1 MISKKAKYAIKAL
14 KVLTEE
20 YSKGPVLI
28 SYISARENI
37 PKKFLEAILLELRN
51 HGILQSQKGKGGG
64 YLLRV
69 DPGRVNLAQ
78 VLRVI
83 DGPIAPTPC
92 VSFNFYVRCDDCT
105 DEVTCALKPIME
117 QVRDANLSVYE
128 NTTLL
133 SFASKPTVEVA
144 ENKEE
149 NNGAAGHSVGQFED
163 YAAA

>member
-20 YSKGPVLI
+20 YGKGPVLI
-28 SYISARENI
+28 SYISAKENI

-69 DPGRVNLAQ
+69 DPARVNLAQ

-92 VSFNFYVRCDDCT
+92 VSFNFYVKCDDCN
-105 DEVTCALKPIME
+105 DEVTCMLRPIME
-117 QVRDANLSVYE
+117 RVRDANLGVYE

-133 SFASKPTVEVA
+133 TFQNLGSLETKEVA
-144 ENKEE
+144 IGT
-149 NNGAAGHSVGQFED
+149 NGSEVQDASSTRMTA
-163 YAAA
+163 

>member
-20 YSKGPVLI
+20 YGKGPVLI
-28 SYISARENI
+28 SYISAKENI

-92 VSFNFYVRCDDCT
+92 VSFNFYVKCDDCS
-105 DEVTCALKPIME
+105 DEVACALRPIME
-117 QVRDANLSVYE
+117 RVRDANLGVYE

-133 SFASKPTVEVA
+133 TFQNPGLLATKEIAIGANGTDLA
-144 ENKEE
+144 EAPMNRMT
-149 NNGAAGHSVGQFED
+149 A
-163 YAAA
+163 

>member
-20 YSKGPVLI
+20 YGKGPVLI
-28 SYISARENI
+28 SYISAKEHI

-69 DPGRVNLAQ
+69 DPARVNLAQ

-92 VSFNFYVRCDDCT
+92 VSFNFYVKCDDCD
-105 DEVTCALKPIME
+105 DEITCALRPIME
-117 QVRDANLSVYE
+117 RVRDANLGVYE
-128 NTTLL
+128 NTSLL
-133 SFASKPTVEVA
+133 TFQNPDSLQTKEIPLGTPTASVA
-144 ENKEE
+144 DSSRLT
-149 NNGAAGHSVGQFED
+149 A
-163 YAAA
+163 

>member
-20 YSKGPVLI
+20 YGKGPVLI
-28 SYISARENI
+28 SYISAKENI

-92 VSFNFYVRCDDCT
+92 VSFNFYVKCDDCN
-105 DEVTCALKPIME
+105 DEVTCALRPIME
-117 QVRDANLSVYE
+117 RVRDANLGVYE

-133 SFASKPTVEVA
+133 TFQNPASLETKEIPIGTNTAELVESSA
-144 ENKEE
+144 NRMT
-149 NNGAAGHSVGQFED
+149 A
-163 YAAA
+163 

>member
-20 YSKGPVLI
+20 YGKGPVLI
-28 SYISARENI
+28 SFISAKENI

-78 VLRVI
+78 VVRII
-83 DGPIAPTPC
+83 DGPIAPTAC
-92 VSFNFYVRCDDCT
+92 VSLNFYVRCDDCA
-105 DEVTCALKPIME
+105 DEETCTIRPIML

-128 NTTLL
+128 NTTLPML
-133 SFASKPTVEVA
+133 IEHSVYAKPTL
-144 ENKEE
+144 
-149 NNGAAGHSVGQFED
+149 
-163 YAAA
+163 

>member
-20 YSKGPVLI
+20 YGKGPVLI
-28 SYISARENI
+28 SYISAKENI

-92 VSFNFYVRCDDCT
+92 VSFNFYVKCDDCN
-105 DEVTCALKPIME
+105 DEVTCALRPIME
-117 QVRDANLSVYE
+117 RVRDANLGVYE

-133 SFASKPTVEVA
+133 SFQNLGSIETKEVA
-144 ENKEE
+144 IGVNSPELADASANRLS
-149 NNGAAGHSVGQFED
+149 A
-163 YAAA
+163 

>member
-20 YSKGPVLI
+20 YGKGPVLI
-28 SYISARENI
+28 SYISAKENI

-92 VSFNFYVRCDDCT
+92 VSFNFYVKCDDCD
-105 DEVTCALKPIME
+105 DEETCALRPIME
-117 QVRDANLSVYE
+117 RVRDANLNVYT

-133 SFASKPTVEVA
+133 TFQTPASVENQETAISTNDQVV
-144 ENKEE
+144 EL
-149 NNGAAGHSVGQFED
+149 
-163 YAAA
+163 

>member
-20 YSKGPVLI
+20 FGRGPVLI

-37 PKKFLEAILLELRN
+37 PKQFLEAILLELRN

-64 YLLRV
+64 YLLRIE
-69 DPGRVNLAQ
+69 PARVNLAQ

-92 VSFNFYVRCDDCT
+92 VSHNFYVKCDDCE
-105 DEVTCALKPIME
+105 DEATCALKPIME
-117 QVRDANLSVYE
+117 RVRDANLGVYE

-133 SFASKPTVEVA
+133 AFQNLSSLAT
-144 ENKEE
+144 KEIAI
-149 NNGAAGHSVGQFED
+149 GAVVNANADAGLMS
-163 YAAA
+163 A

>member
-20 YSKGPVLI
+20 FGKGPVLI

-64 YLLRV
+64 YLLRI
-69 DPGRVNLAQ
+69 DPARVNLAQ

-92 VSFNFYVRCDDCT
+92 VSHNFYVKCDDCE

-117 QVRDANLSVYE
+117 RVRDANLGVYE

-133 SFASKPTVEVA
+133 TFQNLESLAT
-144 ENKEE
+144 KEIAI
-149 NNGAAGHSVGQFED
+149 GAAASAVPDAGLMS
-163 YAAA
+163 A

>member
-20 YSKGPVLI
+20 YGKGPVLI
-28 SYISARENI
+28 SYISAKENI

-92 VSFNFYVRCDDCT
+92 VSFNFYVKCDDCS
-105 DEVTCALKPIME
+105 DEVACALRPIME
-117 QVRDANLSVYE
+117 RVRDANLSVYE

-133 SFASKPTVEVA
+133 TFQNPVLLATKEIALGANAVELA
-144 ENKEE
+144 DAPMNRMT
-149 NNGAAGHSVGQFED
+149 A
-163 YAAA
+163 